1 VSNHARRYSSRRMAI
16 VNALVDKLKGIDG
29 NGGFHTNVFNN
40 VHPRLKFWDEVTE
53 FPAIHLNAGS
63 ETREY
68 QGGGYRD
75 RFLSVT
81 VRCYVNEEDAVEALE
96 KLLEDVE
103 TVIEDNSSL
112 DYLDNTQPTGQLQ
125 STHQISIIS
134 IDTDEGVLEPL
145 GVGEM
150 LLEVRY

>member
-1 VSNHARRYSSRRMAI
+1 MANRLYTTRRQSI
-16 VNALVDKLKGIDG
+16 VNALVEKLKDINGSG
-29 NGGFHTNVFNN
+29 NFLSNVYGN
-40 VHPRLKFWDEVTE
+40 VSPRLKFWDEVDD

-68 QGGGYRD
+68 QGGGYKD
-75 RFLSVT
+75 RFLSVSARIY
-81 VRCYVNEEDAVEALE
+81 VREEDAVDALD

-103 TVIEDNSSL
+103 TVIEDNSRL
-112 DYLDNTQPTGQLQ
+112 AYTDKQGNTQY
-125 STHQISIIS
+125 THQITIIS

-145 GVGEM
+145 GVAEM